1 MIIAVIRLKVM
12 RYSIS
17 TLILMLALVGVACG
31 WIAERR
37 FYDANLEKAGSFGH
51 FAAMATFTNEYFSNH
66 GSLTSA
72 EHERQRRNQLV
83 LNIIYLFQN
92 RPNAITKPYD
102 QMDSFVDGFSPQEF
116 LLAQANQSLDLLR
129 ISDAE
134 SFVELYLI
142 VESESDWMMRDQY
155 RQQMFDANSDALN
168 DGFAEFLREALD
180 TNGG

>member
-1 MIIAVIRLKVM
+1 M
-12 RYSIS
+12 RYNIS
-17 TLILMLALVGVACG
+17 TLILILVLASIACG
-31 WIAERR
+31 WIVERR
-37 FYDANLEKAGSFGH
+37 HYDANLEKAGSFGY
-51 FAAMATFTNEYFSNH
+51 FAAMAYFTNEYFSNH
-66 GSLTSA
+66 DSLTTA
-72 EHERQRRNQLV
+72 ELERQRRNQLV
-83 LNIIYLFQN
+83 LNVIYLFQN

-102 QMDSFVDGFSPQEF
+102 QMESFVDGLSPQEF
-116 LLAQANQSLDLLR
+116 LLAQVNQSLDLLR

-180 TNGG
+180 ASGG